1 MVSQALDKASKES
14 LEGFENILAEPAKEN
29 DKPCWP
35 ICGPSFP
42 LYCQLLRLRG
52 TSRPPGQPREVQEKS
67 AEAGDGRL
75 RE

>member
-42 LYCQLLRLRG
+42 PYLSTFKAERDFSSAGATKR
-52 TSRPPGQPREVQEKS
+52 SPREVS
-67 AEAGDGRL
+67 
-75 RE
+75 